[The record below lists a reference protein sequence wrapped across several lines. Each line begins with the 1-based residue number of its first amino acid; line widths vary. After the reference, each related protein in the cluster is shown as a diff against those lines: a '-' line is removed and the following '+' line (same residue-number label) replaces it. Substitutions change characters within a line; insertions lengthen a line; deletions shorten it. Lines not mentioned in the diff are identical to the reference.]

1 MEIKCYPYGPL
12 QANAY
17 AVKCGNDAIVIDPCV
32 TYEAMELDSLVVHG
46 IFCTHGH
53 FDHIYEADSLR
64 RRTGA
69 KIMAHTAE
77 CPMIVSGHGAVSLSL
92 NTKLTVSEP
101 ILRLSDNDIFST
113 ADLGFTT
120 QTDLKIQVLHTPG
133 HTSGSICLLF
143 TEKTSAGVEYA
154 LFSGD
159 TIFYETIGRTDLG
172 GSMTKMLQSI
182 SRLSL
187 LPEDVKVYPGHGPST
202 TIGHEKRNNPYF
214 TPFQ

>member
-1 MEIKCYPYGPL
+1 MRIECYPYGPL
-12 QANAY
+12 QANSY
-17 AVKCGNDAIVIDPCV
+17 AVIYGNDAIIIDPCV
-32 TYEAMELDSLVVHG
+32 TYEAMELDSFVVHG

-53 FDHIYEADSLR
+53 FDHIYEANSLR
-64 RRTGA
+64 LRTKA
-69 KIMAHTAE
+69 AIIAHEAE
-77 CPMIVSGHGAVSLSL
+77 CPLIISGEGPASISVDADLS
-92 NTKLTVSEP
+92 VSEP
-101 ILRLSDNDIFST
+101 ICRLKDGDIIT
-113 ADLGFTT
+113 AEDLGFKTD
-120 QTDLKIQVLHTPG
+120 TDLKIEVLHTPG

-143 TEKTSAGVEYA
+143 TEKTSTGIEYA

-172 GSMTKMLQSI
+172 GSMAEMRQSI

-187 LPEDVKVYPGHGPST
+187 LPDEVKVYPGHGPST